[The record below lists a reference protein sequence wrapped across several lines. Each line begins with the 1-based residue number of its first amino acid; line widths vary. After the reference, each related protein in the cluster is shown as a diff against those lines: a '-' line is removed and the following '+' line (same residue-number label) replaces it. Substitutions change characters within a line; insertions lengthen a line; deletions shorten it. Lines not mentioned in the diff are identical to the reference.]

1 MIKRHAGTGRLGA
14 VLSMLSALALAGC
27 DPQEAG
33 YVQVQVGVG
42 RAHRLP
48 SLYLDGT
55 RLDFSRGP
63 TVVMRFRTGQV
74 ALKTSDSVWREPICR
89 IVVRRNRI
97 SVVNVAATETALRC
111 SCQIP
116 APESTPTEPVCA

>member
-1 MIKRHAGTGRLGA
+1 MIKRHAGTRRLGA
-14 VLSMLSALALAGC
+14 VLSMLGALALAGC

-33 YVQVQVGVG
+33 YVQVQLGSG
-42 RAHRLP
+42 RPQHPP

-63 TVVMRFRTGQV
+63 TVVLRFRTGQV

-97 SVVNVAATETALRC
+97 SVVSVTATEAALRC

-116 APESTPTEPVCA
+116 APESTRTEPVCA